1 MTLALLP
8 NNAMVLLYG
17 GQTRALYPP
26 LNDLVYRG
34 EPTCA
39 HCGYD
44 LIAGWCS
51 RCSLEEVF
59 DDQNPGA

>member
-8 NNAMVLLYG
+8 TNAMALLYG

-26 LNDLVYRG
+26 QPPLAA
-34 EPTCA
+34 TCA
-39 HCGYD
+39 HCGYT

-51 RCSLEEVF
+51 RCDLDAQGEH
-59 DDQNPGA
+59 DAD

>member
-8 NNAMVLLYG
+8 TNAMALLYG
-17 GQTRALYPP
+17 GQIRGFYPP
-26 LNDLVYRG
+26 Q
-34 EPTCA
+34 PPQAATCA

-51 RCSLEEVF
+51 RCDLEENGVLV
-59 DDQNPGA
+59 